1 MSSLKMRQ
9 SLIGNA
15 ETCLKRAAYSLADPV
30 YKTGEAR
37 AIGTAYHK
45 ALETYYSLRQEH
57 GFHVPDQTERLALE
71 QVAHEEFYREVD
83 KAEGFFWETDSVQC
97 QNKISNMLAAYF
109 NGKHYWPDGY
119 RVIGTEV
126 SFTHEWVGGHLAH
139 GTIDLVL
146 EDPNGWTV
154 LVDHKTAGKKWPKGK
169 EDPRKN
175 IQAPW
180 YVYWWSTLNETEKVY
195 FAFDVMTYGG
205 TFERRP
211 VYPTP
216 KDQELVLAK
225 AKFYAGILST
235 LGPDDLAGNTSSAL
249 CSERYCDAW
258 AACPHGAGPVEGIG
272 DAPHPASMSRMD
284 AGLDSSIVMD

>member
-1 MSSLKMRQ
+1 MSNVLKMRQ

-45 ALETYYSLRQEH
+45 ALETYYSLRQDH
-57 GFHVPDQTERLALE
+57 GFHVPDGFEMASLKLTAYGEFQNEVAKAAESWVWETSLE
-71 QVAHEEFYREVD
+71 QCA
-83 KAEGFFWETDSVQC
+83 
-97 QNKISNMLAAYF
+97 NKINAMLDAYF
-109 NGKHYWPDGY
+109 NGGHYWPEGY

-126 SFTHEWVGGHLAH
+126 SFTHEWHDCHFAH

-146 EDPNGWTV
+146 EDLNGWTV
-154 LVDHKTAGKKWPKGK
+154 LVDHKTAGKKWPKDK

-180 YVYWWSTLNETEKVY
+180 YVYWWSTLNETKRVF

-211 VYPTP
+211 VQPTL
-216 KDQELVLAK
+216 KEQELVLAK
-225 AKFYAGILST
+225 ARFYAGILST

-249 CSERYCDAW
+249 CSERYCDFW
-258 AACPHGAGPVEGIG
+258 SACVHGAGP
-272 DAPHPASMSRMD
+272 
-284 AGLDSSIVMD
+284 LDSSIVMD

>member
-1 MSSLKMRQ
+1 VTNTLKMRQ
-9 SLIGNA
+9 SLIGSA

-71 QVAHEEFYREVD
+71 QVAHEEFEREVA
-83 KAEGFFWETDSVQC
+83 KAAETWAWETSVGQC
-97 QNKISNMLAAYF
+97 FDKISNMLASYW
-109 NGKHYWPDGY
+109 NGEHYWPDGY

-126 SFTHEWVGGHLAH
+126 SFTHEWVNGHFAH

-154 LVDHKTAGKKWPKGK
+154 LVDHKTAGKKWPRGK

-180 YVYWWSTLNETEKVY
+180 YVYWWSRLNETEKVY

-211 VYPTP
+211 VYPTV

-249 CSERYCDAW
+249 CSERYCDSW
-258 AACPHGAGPVEGIG
+258 AVCPHGSGA
-272 DAPHPASMSRMD
+272 
-284 AGLDSSIVMD
+284 LDSSIVMD

>member
-1 MSSLKMRQ
+1 VTILKMRQ
-9 SLIGNA
+9 SLIGSA

-45 ALETYYSLRQEH
+45 ALEIYYQTRQEQ
-57 GFHVPDQTERLALE
+57 GFYVPDLDEIIWLVGA
-71 QVAHEEFYREVD
+71 AHREFDREID
-83 KAEGFFWETDSVQC
+83 KAGETWVWETSEEACYD
-97 QNKISNMLAAYF
+97 KIRNMLYTYF
-109 NGKHYWPDGY
+109 TGSHTWGGGGTGFYWPEGY

-126 SFTHEWVGGHLAH
+126 SFTHEWYNGHFAH

-146 EDPNGWTV
+146 EDPNCWTV
-154 LVDHKTAGKKWPKGK
+154 LVDHKTAGKKWPRGK

-180 YVYWWSTLNETEKVY
+180 YVYWWSTLNETDKVY

-211 VYPTP
+211 VQPTL
-216 KDQELVLAK
+216 KEQELVLAK

-249 CSERYCDAW
+249 CSERYCDSW
-258 AACPHGAGPVEGIG
+258 AVCCHGAGP
-272 DAPHPASMSRMD
+272 
-284 AGLDSSIVMD
+284 LDSSIVMD

>member
-1 MSSLKMRQ
+1 VTNTLKMRQ
-9 SLIGNA
+9 SLIGSA

-45 ALETYYSLRQEH
+45 GLETYYMIRQEH
-57 GFHVPDQTERLALE
+57 GFFVPHEGDLE
-71 QVAHEEFYREVD
+71 GIELCAAAEFDREVE
-83 KAEGFFWETDSVQC
+83 KAGDTWAWETSLDAC
-97 QNKISNMLAAYF
+97 QDKIRNMLRTYF
-109 NGKHYWPDGY
+109 TGSHSWGGGGMGFYWPEGY

-126 SFTHEWVGGHLAH
+126 SFTHEWYNGHFAH
-139 GTIDLVL
+139 GTIDLML

-180 YVYWWSTLNETEKVY
+180 YVYWWSKLNETEKVY

-249 CSERYCDAW
+249 CSERYCDSW
-258 AACPHGAGPVEGIG
+258 AVCPHGSGA
-272 DAPHPASMSRMD
+272 
-284 AGLDSSIVMD
+284 LDSSIVMD

>member
-1 MSSLKMRQ
+1 MRQ

-45 ALETYYSLRQEH
+45 ALEIYYAGRQSGLPAAPE
-57 GFHVPDQTERLALE
+57 PA
-71 QVAHEEFYREVD
+71 QVGLFVEDAYEEFDREIE
-83 KAEGFFWETDSVQC
+83 KAGETWVWETSKDQC
-97 QNKISNMLAAYF
+97 QDKIRAMLMTYF
-109 NGKHYWPDGY
+109 TGSHSWDGASTSFYWPEGY

-126 SFTHEWVGGHLAH
+126 SFTHEWYQGHFAH

-154 LVDHKTAGKKWPKGK
+154 LVDHKTAKKKWPQGK

-180 YVYWWSTLNETEKVY
+180 YVYWWSTLNETSDVY

-211 VYPTP
+211 VRPTV

-249 CSERYCDAW
+249 CSERYCDSW
-258 AACPHGAGPVEGIG
+258 SVCPHGAGAI
-272 DAPHPASMSRMD
+272 
-284 AGLDSSIVMD
+284 

>member
-1 MSSLKMRQ
+1 VSNILKMRQ
-9 SLIGNA
+9 SLIGSA

-45 ALETYYSLRQEH
+45 GLETYYSLRQEH

-71 QVAHEEFYREVD
+71 QVAHEEFDREVD
-83 KAEGFFWETDSVQC
+83 KAARPGSWETRSASASTRSATC
-97 QNKISNMLAAYF
+97 WLRTA
-109 NGKHYWPDGY
+109 NGEHYWPDGY

-126 SFTHEWVGGHLAH
+126 SFTHEWYNGHLAH

-180 YVYWWSTLNETEKVY
+180 YVYWWSTLNETDKVY

-211 VYPTP
+211 VYPTL

-249 CSERYCDAW
+249 CSERYCDSW
-258 AACPHGAGPVEGIG
+258 AVCPHGAGP
-272 DAPHPASMSRMD
+272 
-284 AGLDSSIVMD
+284 LDSSIVMD

>member
-1 MSSLKMRQ
+1 VSNVLKMRQ
-9 SLIGNA
+9 SLIGSA

-45 ALETYYSLRQEH
+45 GLETYYSLRQKH

-71 QVAHEEFYREVD
+71 QVAHEEFEREVA
-83 KAEGFFWETDSVQC
+83 KAADTWTWETSVGQC
-97 QNKISNMLAAYF
+97 FDKISNML
-109 NGKHYWPDGY
+109 
-119 RVIGTEV
+119 
-126 SFTHEWVGGHLAH
+126 HEWVNGHLAH

-180 YVYWWSTLNETEKVY
+180 YVYWWSTLNETDKVY

-211 VYPTP
+211 VYPTL

-249 CSERYCDAW
+249 CSERYCDSW
-258 AACPHGAGPVEGIG
+258 AACPHGAGP
-272 DAPHPASMSRMD
+272 
-284 AGLDSSIVMD
+284 LDSSIVMD

>member
-1 MSSLKMRQ
+1 VTGSILKMRQ

-57 GFHVPDQTERLALE
+57 GFHVPRGLEFDALTT
-71 QVAHEEFYREVD
+71 VAWDELDREIE
-83 KAEGFFWETDSVQC
+83 KASETWRWETSLSEC
-97 QNKISNMLAAYF
+97 QQKISHMLVSYF
-109 NGKHYWPDGY
+109 TSKHYWPDGY

-126 SFTHEWVGGHLAH
+126 SFTHEWYNGHFAH

-154 LVDHKTAGKKWPKGK
+154 LVDHKTAGKKWPRGK

-180 YVYWWSTLNETEKVY
+180 YVYWWSTLNETEKVI

-205 TFERRP
+205 TFERRHVQP
-211 VYPTP
+211 SW
-216 KDQELVLAK
+216 KEQDLVLAK
-225 AKFYAGILST
+225 ARFYAGILST

-249 CSERYCDAW
+249 CSERYCDFW
-258 AACPHGAGPVEGIG
+258 STCIHGAGPLDTSI
-272 DAPHPASMSRMD
+272 AMD
-284 AGLDSSIVMD
+284 